1 MPESRSGVSATFHI
15 GLPAEQ
21 FASAFPF
28 HVAIGPDLAVLQ
40 VGKSL
45 RRVCPDVRP
54 GVAVEDAFTV
64 ERPHVPL
71 SFGSLV
77 KNTGLLWLLVHKASG
92 MQLRGQMSHV
102 PGEEAVLFL
111 GSPWLT
117 DTAAIKA
124 YGLNISDFALHD
136 PVVDLLQLVM
146 SQNAALSDVRKLAAK
161 LSEQRAELREAN
173 RRMGSQTS
181 TTQALEHAPTLRA
194 AAPTVLQSLFDA
206 IGWDMIAL
214 WWDAGDERTL
224 ECLALVAAEEPTL
237 AELAT
242 ATRAARF
249 ERSIGLAGQVWSNER
264 PLWVEDV
271 REMRAAQCPRAPAAQ
286 RAGIASVFGVPVRVG
301 GVVRGVIEL
310 QSRLEQ
316 PLDEEVLKLVDDVA
330 SKLGQFE
337 ARRAAERALLQAK
350 EAAESASRVKS
361 EFLANMSH
369 EIRTPMNGVLGMTQ
383 LLLDTLLTDEQR
395 DIVRTI
401 AASGEALLT
410 IINDILD
417 LSKIEAGRLE
427 FEHAPF
433 DLGHTIE
440 DVLELLGARAEEK
453 EIDALVRM
461 TPGCPRLLDGD
472 AGRVRQILVNLVGN
486 AIKFT
491 SHGRV
496 VVEAECLERSG
507 NESLIRLAVH
517 DTGPGIRADVVP
529 QLFQSFSQGDSS
541 TTRKFGGTG
550 LGLAITR
557 RLAEAMGGSAGV
569 SSTEGKGSTFWVT
582 LRMTVGKALPSVGL
596 QLARGAAIVVEPDGE
611 RAGMLR
617 PLLEAAGYVVHL
629 TDSAANIPGIVA
641 AHPGQTFAAVV
652 VGGRASTVALE
663 GDAATIRGALPGLH
677 TVVAIVPL
685 AQRMSSASLREA
697 GFSSI
702 LALPLRPSH
711 LVAAVAPAEP
721 APRQGG
727 ARESA
732 AEQSHRD
739 GLPRNGEALPVTR
752 RILVVDDNAVNQLVA
767 VGMLRKLGCASD
779 VAADGADAVR
789 RVAEQPYDLV
799 LMDCMMPDMDGY
811 AATRAI
817 RAAERA
823 TGAPRLPIVALT
835 ASARREDR
843 DRAME
848 SGMDDH
854 VAKPLVFDDLREV
867 VERWTA
873 VEIRQ
878 GEPAVDIA
886 VIERLRDTYGE
897 GGEEFVQALV
907 DLFIDDAPR
916 RLATLRAAAESGDA
930 DAVANGAHALQG
942 SAATLGAV
950 ALTRL
955 ARELDAA
962 AQAGPNAPLVSLV
975 ERIGHDVALVCA
987 RLRELV
993 DQHSPPVDL

>member
-1 MPESRSGVSATFHI
+1 
-15 GLPAEQ
+15 
-21 FASAFPF
+21 
-28 HVAIGPDLAVLQ
+28 
-40 VGKSL
+40 
-45 RRVCPDVRP
+45 
-54 GVAVEDAFTV
+54 
-64 ERPHVPL
+64 
-71 SFGSLV
+71 
-77 KNTGLLWLLVHKASG
+77 
-92 MQLRGQMSHV
+92 
-102 PGEEAVLFL
+102 
-111 GSPWLT
+111 
-117 DTAAIKA
+117 
-124 YGLNISDFALHD
+124 
-136 PVVDLLQLVM
+136 
-146 SQNAALSDVRKLAAK
+146 
-161 LSEQRAELREAN
+161 
-173 RRMGSQTS
+173 
-181 TTQALEHAPTLRA
+181 
-194 AAPTVLQSLFDA
+194 
-206 IGWDMIAL
+206 MIAL

-617 PLLEAAGYVVHL
+617 PPARGGRLRRAPDGQRGQHPRDRRGASGADVRRGRGRRARLDGGAGRRRRDHSWRPPRAAHRRGHRAACAAHEQRLAPRSGLLE
-629 TDSAANIPGIVA
+629 
-641 AHPGQTFAAVV
+641 HPGPAAAPFASRGRRRPGRAGAQA
-652 VGGRASTVALE
+652 GGRARVRRRTVAPGRSPAE
-663 GDAATIRGALPGLH
+663 RRGASRHPTH
-677 TVVAIVPL
+677 PRRRR
-685 AQRMSSASLREA
+685 QRR
-697 GFSSI
+697 
-702 LALPLRPSH
+702 
-711 LVAAVAPAEP
+711 EP
-721 APRQGG
+721 AGG
-727 ARESA
+727 R
-732 AEQSHRD
+732 RD
-739 GLPRNGEALPVTR
+739 
-752 RILVVDDNAVNQLVA
+752 
-767 VGMLRKLGCASD
+767 
-779 VAADGADAVR
+779 
-789 RVAEQPYDLV
+789 
-799 LMDCMMPDMDGY
+799 
-811 AATRAI
+811 
-817 RAAERA
+817 
-823 TGAPRLPIVALT
+823 
-835 ASARREDR
+835 
-843 DRAME
+843 
-848 SGMDDH
+848 
-854 VAKPLVFDDLREV
+854 
-867 VERWTA
+867 
-873 VEIRQ
+873 
-878 GEPAVDIA
+878 
-886 VIERLRDTYGE
+886 
-897 GGEEFVQALV
+897 
-907 DLFIDDAPR
+907 
-916 RLATLRAAAESGDA
+916 
-930 DAVANGAHALQG
+930 
-942 SAATLGAV
+942 
-950 ALTRL
+950 
-955 ARELDAA
+955 A
-962 AQAGPNAPLVSLV
+962 AQAGL
-975 ERIGHDVALVCA
+975 C
-987 RLRELV
+987 LRRG
-993 DQHSPPVDL
+993 S